1 MPIFSW
7 AHPQPLNIVKHL
19 PSDARIY
26 LISDLHL
33 GDGTR
38 SDAFLGKD
46 RELIQFLERVR
57 EEKAHLVIV
66 GDAIDFHQAWA
77 ISRVLR
83 AHARLF
89 GELSRLAARS
99 EEDQRDDVAEEDWEP
114 LRVIYIWGNHDYDI
128 SLFKDLFC
136 MEVCSTLHIGDV
148 ALVRHGYEYDPF
160 IGPNLDQTHVATRIH
175 HLVERLLDTWIRLPL
190 ENFYTPSNRLVFW
203 LFHKLAVV
211 IGLKDRLLKR
221 VGLERFIGGAQDIV
235 QYWAMNQ
242 IGDPGCLFEG
252 IRAELASGTHRYL
265 VTGHSHL
272 PGIIEVMTDRY
283 YVNTGSWT
291 FSSAQYAL
299 WDGESF
305 TVRDWISG
313 QTYGDAAYVPLSE
326 RRYHHLD
333 FLAWWRENYMGWL
346 RFRVGEEG
354 RIPVS
359 IR

>member
-7 AHPQPLNIVKHL
+7 ASPKPLNIVRRL
-19 PSDARIY
+19 PADARIY

-46 RELIQFLERVR
+46 RELIEFLEKVR
-57 EEKAHLVIV
+57 KEKAHLVIG

-99 EEDQRDDVAEEDWEP
+99 EEATDGEEP

-128 SLFKDLFC
+128 SLFKDLFRF
-136 MEVCSTLHIGDV
+136 EVCSTLEIGDV
-148 ALVRHGYEYDPF
+148 ALVQHGYEYDPF
-160 IGPNLDQTHVATRIH
+160 IGPNLDQTHAATRVH
-175 HLVERLLDTWIRLPL
+175 HLIERLLDTWIRLPL
-190 ENFYTPSNRLVFW
+190 ENFYTPANRLVFW
-203 LFHKLAVV
+203 LFHKLALA
-211 IGLKDRLLKR
+211 IDFKDTILKKL
-221 VGLERFIGGAQDIV
+221 GLERFIGNAKDVI
-235 QYWAMNQ
+235 QYWSMNQ
-242 IGDPGCLFEG
+242 IGDPGCLCEG
-252 IRAELASGTHRYL
+252 IREALEKGPHRYI
-265 VTGHSHL
+265 VAGHSHL
-272 PGIIEVMTDRY
+272 PGIIEVMPGRH

-299 WDGESF
+299 WDGEGF
-305 TVRDWISG
+305 TVRDHITG
-313 QTYGDAAYVPLSE
+313 RVYGDAAYVPLFE
-326 RRYHHLD
+326 RRYHHLN